1 MWIYISL
8 AIFESYY
15 IVHVNVKFETL
26 LNKKFYRAL
35 SHLHFG
41 PRLFY
46 FCKASKVGIN
56 IVLGVI
62 VSIAMFLKK
71 LFDMWSVILSS
82 WRASLRFKQIFP
94 VALVRC
100 KLCARLL
107 YTFCIMHRYRI
118 KVKVV
123 VLLKWYI
130 NSWRTRI
137 SLCNSTNRWD

>member
-1 MWIYISL
+1 MRIYISL

-26 LNKKFYRAL
+26 LNKKLYRAL

-62 VSIAMFLKK
+62 VSIAMF
-71 LFDMWSVILSS
+71 F
-82 WRASLRFKQIFP
+82 
-94 VALVRC
+94 
-100 KLCARLL
+100 
-107 YTFCIMHRYRI
+107 
-118 KVKVV
+118 
-123 VLLKWYI
+123 
-130 NSWRTRI
+130 
-137 SLCNSTNRWD
+137 